1 MGDGVWNRHGPEGNL
16 PMWKPARTNLWPL
29 ARIKVW
35 EKTVQM
41 VLLWALETCRSSIA
55 QRKALDRCQ
64 NQMAA
69 RMLRST
75 RKWSSGES
83 FLEFA
88 QRKSKFAR
96 WMIQQWSLPVSD
108 RLLDKTFSWAGHVA
122 RMPIDRWA
130 KRSILWR
137 GCFWKKN
144 GKLRCSWN
152 AYEHDFR
159 WKIRGVS
166 KRAFFSLGDSDI

>member
-1 MGDGVWNRHGPEGNL
+1 M
-16 PMWKPARTNLWPL
+16 
-29 ARIKVW
+29 W

-41 VLLWALETCRSSIA
+41 VLLWALETCRWSIA
-55 QRKALDRCQ
+55 QRKALDCCE

-137 GCFWKKN
+137 GCLWKKN

-152 AYEHDFR
+152 AYQHDFR

-166 KRAFFSLGDSDI
+166 KRAELFLGDSDI

>member
-1 MGDGVWNRHGPEGNL
+1 MPRKGFITLLGSIIRCDGD
-16 PMWKPARTNLWPL
+16 LWPEL
-29 ARIKVW
+29 TARVNKAWNYYFTFRYIFENKFVAFGTRIIVW

-41 VLLWALETCRSSIA
+41 VLLWALETCRLSTA
-55 QRKALDRCQ
+55 QRKALYRCQ

-69 RMLRST
+69 RMLRIS
-75 RKWSSGES
+75 RKWSTGET

-108 RLLDKTFSWAGHVA
+108 RLLDNTFSWAGHVA
-122 RMPIDRWA
+122 RMSIDRWA

-137 GCFWKKN
+137 GCLWKKSGN
-144 GKLRCSWN
+144 
-152 AYEHDFR
+152 
-159 WKIRGVS
+159 
-166 KRAFFSLGDSDI
+166 